1 MAFYKNLVED
11 YMRHLEIKEKL
22 IADIKKRGLRYTV
35 TNGNGIESE
44 KPNESV
50 QLLQKETVT
59 MLKILSDKENID
71 VLINNAGINSYKL
84 FQLTKMEE
92 ARNLFEVWQSLLMC
106 NWVYN
111 LLTFL

>member
-1 MAFYKNLVED
+1 MKSCEKELIRSDLISQLNKQGKTMAFYKNLVED
-11 YMRHLEIKEKL
+11 YMHHLEIKEKL

-59 MLKILSDKENID
+59 MLKILSELNLKEPVVDEQADD
-71 VLINNAGINSYKL
+71 VDGY
-84 FQLTKMEE
+84 M
-92 ARNLFEVWQSLLMC
+92 
-106 NWVYN
+106 
-111 LLTFL
+111 